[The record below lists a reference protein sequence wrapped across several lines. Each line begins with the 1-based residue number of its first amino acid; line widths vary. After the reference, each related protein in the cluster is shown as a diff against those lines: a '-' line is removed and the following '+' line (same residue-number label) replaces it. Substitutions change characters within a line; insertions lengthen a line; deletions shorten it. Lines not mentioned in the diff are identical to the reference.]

1 MSGSGQLYRP
11 VVITMIA
18 MRMVQASV
26 HEVVDVVTM
35 GDGFVPA
42 GRAMRMRADG
52 FWCAL
57 HGIGRVDCDGMLI
70 NVIRV

>member
-1 MSGSGQLYRP
+1 M
-11 VVITMIA
+11 VITMIA

-42 GRAMRMRADG
+42 GRAMSVRADG

-57 HGIGRVDCDGMLI
+57 HRIDRVDCDDMLI
-70 NVIRV
+70 NVIRVWMMQMAIM